1 MNRRALLPRLAA
13 QNLGRRP
20 ARTALSALAVAVA
33 IAAVFTTLVVR
44 RGLADGLAAGFGR
57 MGADLL
63 IVPRQTLVNL
73 TPALLT
79 AEPTPHTLD
88 AGLIDVV
95 AKLPGVELVTAQ
107 RSHRVEMPGRGHAH
121 AVDLVSFDPRSDFTV
136 LPWVVEKLDRPMRA
150 GDLIVGARRDEKMGS
165 ELSLFGQTLTV
176 YAKLGLT
183 GVGPFDRA
191 VFVTPETFE
200 SLTGAGTAQASALL
214 VRLRV
219 GAKAEEVRFALAD
232 HPEVKVVAGP
242 SLFTSA
248 RHTLTALQSGAAFFT
263 ALLILASVLMVS
275 VVFSAVLAER
285 RRELG
290 LLLAIGA
297 KPRQL
302 RRLVLAEAVM
312 TTGLGGIVGLV
323 LGAGLVLLFYRSLGY
338 YYETVAAPVGWP
350 PPETLALFATGCVA
364 LAGAIGLAGA
374 AVPAWRA
381 SREEPYVLMRSEGN

>member
-1 MNRRALLPRLAA
+1 MNRATLLPRLAA

-44 RGLADGLAAGFGR
+44 RGLSEGLAAGFGR

-95 AKLPGVELVTAQ
+95 AKLPGVERVAAQ
-107 RSHRVEMPGRGHAH
+107 RTHRVELPGRGHSH
-121 AVDLVSFDPRSDFTV
+121 AVDLASFDPRSDFTV
-136 LPWVVEKLDRPMRA
+136 LPWVVEKLDRPMRP
-150 GDLIVGARRDEKMGS
+150 GDRIVGARRDEKVDS

-183 GVGPFDRA
+183 GVGPYDRA
-191 VFVTPETFE
+191 VFVTPDTFE
-200 SLTGAGTAQASALL
+200 QLTDAGAAQASALL

-232 HPEVKVVAGP
+232 NSEVKVVAGP

-248 RHTLTALQSGAAFFT
+248 RQTLTALQSGALFFT

-290 LLLAIGA
+290 LLLAVGA

-312 TTGLGGIVGLV
+312 TTGLGGIVGLM
-323 LGAGLVLLFYRSLGY
+323 LGAGFVLLFYRSLGY
-338 YYETVAAPVGWP
+338 YFETVAAPVGWP
-350 PPETLALFATGCVA
+350 PPETLALFAGGCVA